1 MRHSSLRIINS
12 LNVFAG
18 RRAATKS
25 VRDQAGVGG
34 SGEGMSQERR
44 SCLLGRFKML
54 NHSQNGILG
63 FWERKWGGGAEGPV
77 SDIKAPILIQR
88 TTVGN
93 FLCSVSAKDR
103 NYAGTQGIIV
113 IWSFDESVGAPCLQT
128 CVRLSSC
135 LPSVQH
141 QLLCKPPEYNICKAA
156 WACCLLMLTEWACL
170 VMLATH
176 PSSNLMIAYL
186 SCDVTPNPKAC
197 PSSLSAKSDSLYRQ
211 V

>member
-1 MRHSSLRIINS
+1 M
-12 LNVFAG
+12 FAG

-25 VRDQAGVGG
+25 VRDQTGVGG
-34 SGEGMSQERR
+34 SGEGMSQEKR
-44 SCLLGRFKML
+44 SCLPGRIQMS

-63 FWERKWGGGAEGPV
+63 FWEWTWGGGAEGPV
-77 SDIKAPILIQR
+77 SDIKALILIQR

-103 NYAGTQGIIV
+103 NYAGTLGIIV
-113 IWSFDESVGAPCLQT
+113 IWSFDKSVGASCLQT
-128 CVRLSSC
+128 CVCLSSC
-135 LPSVQH
+135 LLSVQH
-141 QLLCKPPEYNICKAA
+141 QQLCKPPECNICKAA
-156 WACCLLMLTEWACL
+156 WSCLLMLTEWACL

-186 SCDVTPNPKAC
+186 SCDVTPNPKTC
-197 PSSLSAKSDSLYRQ
+197 PSSLNAKSDSLYRQ